1 MEGIYNFIIEYFE
14 IIAAVLGFFYVILEV
29 LQKSWMWYLWFFT
42 SIAYFLF
49 YVQNDIYAMMLL
61 QIYNAFVCIYGII
74 QWKKTKE
81 KVQGSK
87 KLGYKIGDDNEE
99 EEILIVRKLHPK
111 MAIWSIVVSLVVFV
125 VMAIILNRYTNDASP
140 WLDSGVTTLCMLAT
154 FYLSRQN
161 IENWYVWIVCNVVS
175 VYFYLTLKM
184 YPTTILYALYVLMAT
199 LGLFHWKKK
208 GIEVD

>member
-29 LQKSWMWYLWFFT
+29 LQKSWMWYVWFFT
-42 SIAYFLF
+42 SIAYFLV
-49 YVQNDIYAMMLL
+49 YAQNDIYAMMLL

-125 VMAIILNRYTNDASP
+125 VMAIILNLYTNVASP
-140 WLDSGVTTLCMLAT
+140 WLDSGVTT
-154 FYLSRQN
+154 
-161 IENWYVWIVCNVVS
+161 
-175 VYFYLTLKM
+175 
-184 YPTTILYALYVLMAT
+184 
-199 LGLFHWKKK
+199 
-208 GIEVD
+208 